1 MTDRAAPDETDSK
14 EDKRCGQAAC
24 QQEERVKKEME
35 VVIIT
40 GLSGAGKTK
49 AADWF
54 EDKGYYCIDN
64 MPPALIKN
72 FIELALSGAKQVT
85 KAAFVVDVR
94 GGLFFHDLKNIVTAL
109 ESDANVDFKIL
120 FVEASNEALIRRY
133 NETRR
138 IHPLSTAAISP
149 EVINEEREQ
158 LAELRSHATYIVDTS
173 SLKVAEFNAELD
185 RLFAKGNANDSFI
198 LNFMSFGYKH
208 GIPLEADWVLD
219 VRFIPNPYYVSSL
232 KNLTGNNKKVAQYV
246 LKHDI
251 TKEFINRLAEI
262 IRRLIPYYIKE
273 GKYSLTVALGCTGGH
288 HRSVAVA
295 NEVYRIFAEEGRRVT
310 LEHRDL

>member
-1 MTDRAAPDETDSK
+1 
-14 EDKRCGQAAC
+14 
-24 QQEERVKKEME
+24 ME

-72 FIELALSGAKQVT
+72 FIDLTLAGQREVK
-85 KAAFVVDVR
+85 KAAFVIDVR
-94 GGLFFHDLKNIVTAL
+94 GGQFFGDLKSSVAAL
-109 ESDANVDFKIL
+109 EADENVDFKIL
-120 FVEASNEALIRRY
+120 FIEASNESLIRRY

-138 IHPLSTAAISP
+138 MHPLSAAATTFQAIQA
-149 EVINEEREQ
+149 EREQ
-158 LAELRSHATYIVDTS
+158 LTELRSYAHYIVDTTT
-173 SLKVAEFNAELD
+173 LKVADLNSELD
-185 RLFAKGNANDSFI
+185 KLFCKEGEKDTFI
-198 LNFMSFGYKH
+198 LNIMSFGYKH
-208 GIPLEADWVLD
+208 GIPAETDWTLD
-219 VRFIPNPYYVSSL
+219 MRFIPNPYYVPSL
-232 KNLTGNNKKVAQYV
+232 KKLTGNNKKVAQYV

-251 TKEFINRLAEI
+251 TKEFINRTTEI
-262 IRRLIPYYIKE
+262 IDKLIPCYIKE
-273 GKYSLTVALGCTGGH
+273 GKYSLTIAIGCTGGQ

-295 NEVYRIFAEEGRRVT
+295 NELHRIFTEKGRRVT

>member
-1 MTDRAAPDETDSK
+1 
-14 EDKRCGQAAC
+14 
-24 QQEERVKKEME
+24 ME

-72 FIELALSGAKQVT
+72 FIDLSLTGAKSIK
-85 KAAFVVDVR
+85 KAAFVIDVR
-94 GGLFFHDLKNIVTAL
+94 GGSFFGDLKASIAGL
-109 ESDANVDFKIL
+109 ERDENVDFKIL
-120 FVEASNEALIRRY
+120 FIEASNETLIRRY
-133 NETRR
+133 NESRR
-138 IHPLSTAAISP
+138 IHPLSTAAITS
-149 EVINEEREQ
+149 EVIEEERKK
-158 LAELRSHATYIVDTS
+158 LAELRAHATYIIDTS
-173 SLKVAEFNAELD
+173 TLKVAELNSELD
-185 RLFAKGNANDSFI
+185 RLFARGEAGDSFI

-219 VRFIPNPYYVSSL
+219 VRFIPNPYYVPSL
-232 KNLTGNNKKVAQYV
+232 KPLTGNNKKVLQYV
-246 LKHDI
+246 LKQDI
-251 TKEFINRLAEI
+251 AKEFINRLVEI
-262 IRRLIPYYIKE
+262 IKRLIPCYIKE

-295 NEVYRIFAEEGRRVT
+295 NEVYRIFSEEGRRVT

>member
-1 MTDRAAPDETDSK
+1 
-14 EDKRCGQAAC
+14 
-24 QQEERVKKEME
+24 ME

-72 FIELALSGAKQVT
+72 FIDLSLAGAKNVK
-85 KAAFVVDVR
+85 KAAFVIDVR
-94 GGLFFHDLKNIVTAL
+94 GGRFFGDLKSSIAAL
-109 ESDANVDFKIL
+109 EADRNVDFKIL
-120 FVEASNEALIRRY
+120 FIEASDEVLIRRY

-138 IHPLSTAAISP
+138 THPLSASAITK
-149 EVINEEREQ
+149 EVIEEERRQ
-158 LAELRSHATYIVDTS
+158 LSELRAYANYIIDTS
-173 SLKVAEFNAELD
+173 TLKVAEMNSELD
-185 RLFAKGNANDSFI
+185 RLFTKGGKDSTFV
-198 LNFMSFGYKH
+198 LNIMSFGYKH
-208 GIPLEADWVLD
+208 GIPIETDWSLD
-219 VRFIPNPYYVSSL
+219 VRFIPNPYYVPSL
-232 KNLTGNNKKVAQYV
+232 KKLTGNNKKVSQYV

-251 TKEFINRLAEI
+251 TKEFINRTAELI
-262 IRRLIPYYIKE
+262 EKLIPCYIKE
-273 GKYSLTVALGCTGGH
+273 GKYSLTVAVGCTGGH

-295 NEVYRIFAEEGRRVT
+295 NELYRIFSGQGRTVT

>member
-1 MTDRAAPDETDSK
+1 
-14 EDKRCGQAAC
+14 
-24 QQEERVKKEME
+24 ME

-72 FIELALSGAKQVT
+72 FIDLSLTGAKNIK
-85 KAAFVVDVR
+85 KAAFVIDVR
-94 GGLFFHDLKNIVTAL
+94 GGSFFGDLKTSIADL
-109 ESDANVDFKIL
+109 ERDENVDFKIL
-120 FVEASNEALIRRY
+120 FIEASNETLIRRY
-133 NETRR
+133 NESRR
-138 IHPLSTAAISP
+138 IHPLSTAAITS
-149 EVINEEREQ
+149 EVIEEERKK
-158 LAELRSHATYIVDTS
+158 LAELRAHATYIIDTS
-173 SLKVAEFNAELD
+173 TLKVAELNSELD
-185 RLFAKGNANDSFI
+185 RLFARGEAGDSFI

-219 VRFIPNPYYVSSL
+219 VRFIPNPYYVPSL
-232 KNLTGNNKKVAQYV
+232 KPLTGNNKKVSQYV
-246 LKHDI
+246 LKQDI
-251 TKEFINRLAEI
+251 AKEFINRLVEI
-262 IRRLIPYYIKE
+262 IKRLIPCYIKE

-295 NEVYRIFAEEGRRVT
+295 NEVYRIFSEEGRRVT

>member
-1 MTDRAAPDETDSK
+1 
-14 EDKRCGQAAC
+14 
-24 QQEERVKKEME
+24 ME

-72 FIELALSGAKQVT
+72 FIDLTLAGQKEVK

-94 GGLFFHDLKNIVTAL
+94 GGQFFGDLKSSIVAL
-109 ESDANVDFKIL
+109 ETDENVDFKIL
-120 FVEASNEALIRRY
+120 FVEASEEALIRRY

-138 IHPLSTAAISP
+138 LHPLSSASTTQDAIRA
-149 EVINEEREQ
+149 EKEQ
-158 LAELRSHATYIVDTS
+158 LAELRAYAHYIVDTTT
-173 SLKVAEFNAELD
+173 LKVADLNAELEK
-185 RLFAKGNANDSFI
+185 LFAGDGDKDTFI
-198 LNFMSFGYKH
+198 LNIMSFGYKH
-208 GIPLEADWVLD
+208 GIPAETDWTLD
-219 VRFIPNPYYVSSL
+219 MRFIPNPYYVPSL
-232 KNLTGNNKKVAQYV
+232 KKLTGNNKKVSQYV

-251 TKEFINRLAEI
+251 TKEFINRTTEMVEK
-262 IRRLIPYYIKE
+262 LIPCYIKE
-273 GKYSLTVALGCTGGH
+273 GKYSLTIAIGCTGGQ

-295 NEVYRIFAEEGRRVT
+295 NQLHSIFTEKGRRVT

>member
-1 MTDRAAPDETDSK
+1 
-14 EDKRCGQAAC
+14 
-24 QQEERVKKEME
+24 
-35 VVIIT
+35 
-40 GLSGAGKTK
+40 
-49 AADWF
+49 
-54 EDKGYYCIDN
+54 

>member
-1 MTDRAAPDETDSK
+1 
-14 EDKRCGQAAC
+14 
-24 QQEERVKKEME
+24 ME

-72 FIELALSGAKQVT
+72 FIDLSLTGAKNIK
-85 KAAFVVDVR
+85 KAAFVIDVR
-94 GGLFFHDLKNIVTAL
+94 GGSFFGDLKTSIADL
-109 ESDANVDFKIL
+109 ERDENVDFKIL
-120 FVEASNEALIRRY
+120 FIEASNETLIRRY
-133 NETRR
+133 NESRR
-138 IHPLSTAAISP
+138 IHPLSTAAITS
-149 EVINEEREQ
+149 EVIEEERKK
-158 LAELRSHATYIVDTS
+158 LAELRAHATYIIDTS
-173 SLKVAEFNAELD
+173 TLKVAELNSELD
-185 RLFAKGNANDSFI
+185 RLFARGEAGDSFI

-208 GIPLEADWVLD
+208 VIPLEADWVLD
-219 VRFIPNPYYVSSL
+219 VRFIPNPYYVPSL
-232 KNLTGNNKKVAQYV
+232 KPLTGNNKKVSQYV
-246 LKHDI
+246 LKQDI
-251 TKEFINRLAEI
+251 AKEFINRLVEI
-262 IRRLIPYYIKE
+262 IKRLIPCYIKE

-295 NEVYRIFAEEGRRVT
+295 NEVYRIFSEEGRRVT

>member
-1 MTDRAAPDETDSK
+1 
-14 EDKRCGQAAC
+14 
-24 QQEERVKKEME
+24 ME

-72 FIELALSGAKQVT
+72 FIDLSLTGAKSIK
-85 KAAFVVDVR
+85 KAAFVIDVR
-94 GGLFFHDLKNIVTAL
+94 GGSFFGDLQASIAGL
-109 ESDANVDFKIL
+109 ERDENVDFKIL
-120 FVEASNEALIRRY
+120 FIEASNETLIRRY
-133 NETRR
+133 NESRR
-138 IHPLSTAAISP
+138 IHPLSTAAITS
-149 EVINEEREQ
+149 EVIEEERKK
-158 LAELRSHATYIVDTS
+158 LAELRAHATYIIDTS
-173 SLKVAEFNAELD
+173 TLKVAELNSELD
-185 RLFAKGNANDSFI
+185 RLFARGEAGDSFI

-219 VRFIPNPYYVSSL
+219 VRFIPNPYYVPSL
-232 KNLTGNNKKVAQYV
+232 KPLTGNNKKVSQYV
-246 LKHDI
+246 LKQDI
-251 TKEFINRLAEI
+251 AKEFINRLVEI
-262 IRRLIPYYIKE
+262 IKRLIPCYIKE

-295 NEVYRIFAEEGRRVT
+295 NEVYRIFSEEGRRVT

>member
-1 MTDRAAPDETDSK
+1 
-14 EDKRCGQAAC
+14 
-24 QQEERVKKEME
+24 ME

-72 FIELALSGAKQVT
+72 FIDLSLAGAKNVK
-85 KAAFVVDVR
+85 KAAFVIDVR
-94 GGLFFHDLKNIVTAL
+94 RGRFFGDLKYSIAAL
-109 ESDANVDFKIL
+109 EADRNVDFKIL
-120 FVEASNEALIRRY
+120 FVEASDEVLIRRY

-138 IHPLSTAAISP
+138 THPLSVAAITK
-149 EVINEEREQ
+149 EVIEEERRQ
-158 LAELRSHATYIVDTS
+158 LSELRAYANYIIDTS
-173 SLKVAEFNAELD
+173 TLKVAEFNSELD
-185 RLFAKGNANDSFI
+185 RLFTRGSIDKPFV
-198 LNFMSFGYKH
+198 LNVMSFGYKH
-208 GIPLEADWVLD
+208 GVPLETDWTLD
-219 VRFIPNPYYVSSL
+219 VRFIPNPYYVPSL
-232 KNLTGNNKKVAQYV
+232 KKLTGNNKKVSQYV

-251 TKEFINRLAEI
+251 SKEFVNRTAEI
-262 IRRLIPYYIKE
+262 LERLIPYYIKE
-273 GKYSLTVALGCTGGH
+273 GKYSLTVAFGCTGGH

-295 NEVYRIFAEEGRRVT
+295 NEIYRIFTEQGRRVT